1 MSYYNQSMQSTQSSF
16 EPRGTEVS
24 QQAYSV
30 CVYHNGYYLMNS
42 NVYNSPEDAKV
53 FMDYCKNMDYSKLEY
68 QMYTHTSTG
77 IMMTPSKSTTK
88 STSTSTSPKTDEVDL
103 SGMTLEKYGKGFL
116 LRPYENCEFHGL
128 KYFLNGFW
136 IKRHESWFFKTEYFD
151 DLIMYGAEYISDSL
165 VEDYNS
171 SQDEDYVEEVIED
184 TEDELEYTSG
194 EDSFDYE
201 ELLKGVRFVKYGRGY
216 IVYPEETHE
225 MYGEKYMGNGWWN
238 SKAKGWF
245 FKKEFYDEL
254 IEAGA
259 VEDAWGDSEDTELV
273 QTPEVLVVED
283 LELGKMGKWEKYGK
297 GFLFTPQKTHPQY
310 EQKSYS
316 GGWWMPTQK
325 SWFFRKSIGSK
336 LVPKNLL

>member
-1 MSYYNQSMQSTQSSF
+1 MPSYKKSMQSTS

-42 NVYNSPEDAKV
+42 NVYSSPEEAEV
-53 FMDYCKNMDYSKLEY
+53 FMDYCKNMDHSKLEY

-77 IMMTPSKSTTK
+77 RMMTPSTSTSKSKSTTF
-88 STSTSTSPKTDEVDL
+88 KTDEVDL

-116 LRPYENCEFHGL
+116 LRPYENCEFYGL

-136 IKRHESWFFKTEYFD
+136 MKKHESWFFKTEYYD

-165 VEDYNS
+165 VEDYAS
-171 SQDEDYVEEVIED
+171 SQDEYYVEEEEVEEVEED
-184 TEDELEYTSG
+184 DLEYTS
-194 EDSFDYE
+194 SE
-201 ELLKGVRFVKYGRGY
+201 ELYDYNNQLKGLMFLEYGRGY
-216 IVYPEETHE
+216 IVYPEKTHE

-245 FKKEFYDEL
+245 FKKECYDEL

-259 VEDAWGDSEDTELV
+259 KYTTEEEEDIELV
-273 QTPEVLVVED
+273 QTPEVLIVEE
-283 LELGKMGKWEKYGK
+283 LELGKMGKWQKYKG
-297 GFLFTPQKTHPQY
+297 GFLFKPKKTHPQY
-310 EQKSYS
+310 EQKTYN

-325 SWFFRKSIGSK
+325 AWFFRKSVGSK
-336 LVPKNLL
+336 LVPKSLL